1 MSRVL
6 VTGGPGLVGSRVI
19 HRLLAAG
26 REVRTVVGSPTRS
39 AEVRAM
45 VDAGDVQPSARASF
59 VVADGDHEERRL
71 DAVAGCE
78 FVDDR
83 IRRRE

>member
-6 VTGGPGLVGSRVI
+6 AGGPGLGDSRVI
-19 HRLLAAG
+19 LRLLAAV
-26 REVRTVVGSPTRS
+26 REVRTVADTG
-39 AEVRAM
+39 
-45 VDAGDVQPSARASF
+45 GVQPSARVSF
-59 VVADGDHEERRL
+59 IAPDRNHDVDML

-83 IRRRE
+83 IHLLE